1 MKALFYIL
9 ILVFVAA
16 IVISVYNLDFE
27 HPLWT
32 EINNYQWLTI
42 AASVCGLLLSAIFLR
57 YQTLKENLE
66 KN

>member
-1 MKALFYIL
+1 MKTLFYIL
-9 ILVFVAA
+9 ILVFVAG

-27 HPLWT
+27 HSLWS
-32 EINNYQWLTI
+32 EINNYQWMTI

>member
-1 MKALFYIL
+1 MKTLFYIL

-27 HPLWT
+27 HSLWS
-32 EINNYQWLTI
+32 EINNYEWMTI